1 MVGRWWRSRS
11 GRWLPLLLW
20 MAAIYVLS
28 DQPKSGIPSFGVW
41 DWLVK
46 KGSHFLAY
54 GVLSGLAWRVF
65 GERKRPLRRRTAVV
79 RVQCK
84 PYLLAFLLTVLYAAS
99 DEFHQTFIPGRNGT
113 LVDVLIDS
121 LGGLTALFILR
132 KNWFRLPGF
141 LTQSNQSP

>member
-1 MVGRWWRSRS
+1 MVGWWRSRS

-28 DQPKSGIPSFGVW
+28 DQPKADIPSFGVW

-54 GVLSGLAWRVF
+54 GVLAGLAWRVF
-65 GERKRPLRRRTAVV
+65 GERKR
-79 RVQCK
+79 

-99 DEFHQTFIPGRNGT
+99 DEYHQTFIPGRNGA

-132 KNWFRLPGF
+132 KNWFR
-141 LTQSNQSP
+141 